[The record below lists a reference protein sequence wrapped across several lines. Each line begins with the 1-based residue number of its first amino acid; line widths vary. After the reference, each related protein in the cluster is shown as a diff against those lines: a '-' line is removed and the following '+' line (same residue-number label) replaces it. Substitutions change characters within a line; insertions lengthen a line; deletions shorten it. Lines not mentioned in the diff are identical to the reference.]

1 MTSEGDSESIRFMR
15 GMCPQTHAHVKK
27 TAHENCEKPAILKAI
42 MRFATETRLVSER
55 FGRFERGGARGGID
69 SRQQADHAA
78 DGWRE
83 QGSERVEHWSP
94 DLIRRDTHHD
104 QYADAGSEQSP
115 HDTHGRTL
123 NEELCRDVAASRAN
137 GTAQSNLRRPL
148 HHAHQGDICDPKR
161 ADHERQA
168 A

>member
-1 MTSEGDSESIRFMR
+1 MWNKLAGSLQPVFVDRRSKAWGREVDSEPYRPIPVS
-15 GMCPQTHAHVKK
+15 PT
-27 TAHENCEKPAILKAI
+27 
-42 MRFATETRLVSER
+42 LVSER
-55 FGRFERGGARGGID
+55 FGRFERSGARGGID